1 MDLYIRDI
9 DEYSKDLRQG
19 NIFAPEWPFRMVVSG
34 SSDSGKTTMIM
45 NLLMGNKNIKEDGE
59 RYILCND
66 VVLIG
71 KFLHEPK
78 WNIVRDFFNELANEG
93 EDVSFRAL
101 SPLEIPDVEE
111 FDPNRATVVV
121 FEDLMNMSKK
131 IQERIADYFSSGR
144 HSNISSIYV
153 SQRFFL
159 IPKTI
164 RENIT
169 YISLHRGAGN
179 LLDLKRIISPYT
191 EHPENLVPVIDDL
204 TLKKEFIIL
213 DLRRP
218 KHDPLSIRVRWDTS
232 LRSIMDD
239 SHTIL
244 DQSQIILN
252 QSQKRSN
259 INFGSVNNTFGSSNG
274 LDKFSPYGRK
284 AIVEAK
290 KNGTLVNFA
299 RNIPTP
305 KERKKLLADGV
316 MAKNSDTWAKYVFRE
331 AFGINGKD
339 LGPQWIKFSE
349 QLKNNSKPSITKE
362 TQLSRY
368 IELLASHPLDDKKI
382 KEGFEILLWLFSN
395 GYIDRTTYISE
406 INEFGNI

>member
-1 MDLYIRDI
+1 MDFYIRNV

-19 NIFAPEWPFRMVVSG
+19 NKFAPEWPFRMVVSG

-45 NLLMGNKNIKEDGE
+45 NLLMGNKKIKEDGE

-78 WNIVRDFFNELANEG
+78 WIIVRDFFNELANKG

-111 FDPNRATVVV
+111 FDPNRATVVI
-121 FEDLMNMSKK
+121 FEDLMNMPKK

-144 HSNISSIYV
+144 HSNVSLIYV

-164 RENIT
+164 RENLT
-169 YISLHRGAGN
+169 YISLHRGSGN

-213 DLRRP
+213 DLRRS
-218 KHDPLSIRVRWDTS
+218 KDDPLSIRVRWDTS
-232 LRSIMDD
+232 LRSILDQ

-244 DQSQIILN
+244 DQSQK
-252 QSQKRSN
+252 QSN
-259 INFGSVNNTFGSSNG
+259 INPGSVNNTFGSSNG
-274 LDKFSPYGRK
+274 LDKFSPYGQK

-290 KNGTLVNFA
+290 KNGTLVDFA
-299 RNIPTP
+299 RNMPTP
-305 KERKKLLADGV
+305 KERKKLLAENV
-316 MAKNSDTWAKYVFRE
+316 KAKNSDIWAKYVFRK
-331 AFGINGKD
+331 AFGIEGKD
-339 LGPQWIKFSE
+339 LSPEWAVFSSQFYSSRNSTEQIK
-349 QLKNNSKPSITKE
+349 
-362 TQLSRY
+362 RY
-368 IELLASHPLDDKKI
+368 KELLASYPLDDKKI
-382 KEGFEILLWLFSN
+382 IEGHEILLWLFSN
-395 GYIDRTTYISE
+395 GYINRKTYISG
-406 INEFGNI
+406 INEFGNIYS

>member
-1 MDLYIRDI
+1 MDFYIRDV

-19 NIFAPEWPFRMVVSG
+19 NKFAPEWPFRMVVSG
-34 SSDSGKTTMIM
+34 SSDSGKTTMLM

-59 RYILCND
+59 RYICCDD

-78 WNIVRDFFNELANEG
+78 WIIVRDFFNELANKG

-111 FDPNRATVVV
+111 FDPNRATVVI
-121 FEDLMNMSKK
+121 FEDLMNMFKK
-131 IQERIADYFSSGR
+131 IQERIADYFSSGS
-144 HSNISSIYV
+144 HSNVSPIYV

-164 RENIT
+164 RENLT
-169 YISLHRGAGN
+169 YISLHRGSGN

-213 DLRRP
+213 DLRRS
-218 KHDPLSIRVRWDTS
+218 KDDPLSIRVRWDTS
-232 LRSIMDD
+232 LRSI
-239 SHTIL
+239 L
-244 DQSQIILN
+244 DQSKMVQESS
-252 QSQKRSN
+252 QSDIK
-259 INFGSVNNTFGSSNG
+259 SVNILSEQFKSEPR
-274 LDKFSPYGRK
+274 KFSIYGQNAVAEANRDGLL
-284 AIVEAK
+284 VE
-290 KNGTLVNFA
+290 FA
-299 RNIPTP
+299 RNLPNP

-316 MAKNSDTWAKYVFRE
+316 MAKNRDIWARYVFRE

-339 LGPQWIKFSE
+339 LGPKWIKFSE

-368 IELLASHPLDDKKI
+368 IELLASQPLDDKKI
-382 KEGFEILLWLFSN
+382 IEGHEILLWLFSN
-395 GYIDRTTYISE
+395 GYIDQKTYKAGIKE
-406 INEFGNI
+406 L